1 MGRYVSGTLEPV
13 NGADG
18 SVPVLSF
25 RKVCLSFPALLP
37 CVDCVHLIAYLR
49 CFPTGTL
56 LVYIGG
62 TVASCPHFVRGGG
75 DCQVPAD
82 AYSALGV
89 WW

>member
-1 MGRYVSGTLEPV
+1 MAPTAACQLCPSER
-13 NGADG
+13 
-18 SVPVLSF
+18 SVLAS
-25 RKVCLSFPALLP
+25 
-37 CVDCVHLIAYLR
+37 LR
-49 CFPTGTL
+49 CFPAL
-56 LVYIGG
+56 IVYILLRIYGASIPVHCLSTSDGG